1 MRESTTT
8 SPTDNDFDC
17 PIPTVAPFDLHFADE
32 VVGVIPSH
40 SPLIHSAIHNS
51 HPVTIVGLNDA
62 QQSPPSSSSMADT
75 GANVCITSDESI
87 LIDVVDIDPIPL
99 GVAVKSSDITA
110 SLCSRKGF
118 LQIPLLD
125 GSYHYQPFLVN
136 PNASDTILSPA
147 HVMWSSHRITKWQQ
161 SGSKDPL
168 VVDTLLFMD
177 ADGNDLLVLPLT
189 SHNGL
194 QYCSHDTP
202 PPHTPVVRSCI
213 TYSACSNSTSS
224 TSSKRALE
232 AELWAARLGFCSEWQ
247 LAKIPLHADGTPTK
261 FYPHPLR
268 FVTHKEMAR
277 VRKQPAGSDPDRAI
291 LPGQRFLM
299 DFGFMRASASDY
311 SSPNL
316 ETDRVVE
323 SFDGYVAY
331 LIIVDEASKFVWIF
345 PRKSKEPPVDLV
357 SHFLHMYGRHSGGVI
372 RCDQGGELAR
382 SAAFRTTMM
391 EKHLYAVEPTGADSP
406 SQNGGA
412 EKWNDSLAVTTRALL
427 YGASLPAKYWSA
439 ALTHAAYIHNRRVHH
454 GILCTPFEKWY
465 GRKPDLRKLRV
476 FGSRVCVKRTG
487 SRRAKLDQHS
497 FSGVFIGY
505 TATDSNVRY
514 IDVHT
519 GIVKTSHHAVF
530 DECWFHQP
538 WRPPAAQLL
547 YELGNA
553 VVNDLPDPPPVEP
566 STLPPSPTI
575 TSSEPHPST
584 PTPLHGELP
593 TSAHPI
599 TQPDDDAVSVA
610 TTSSSTSSR
619 VMPPLK
625 VTSTTTI
632 TNPDASAV
640 DRFGISHNDIS
651 QVYFSPHHFGY
662 AFEDTFEYMG
672 SASTVHATAGL
683 ELEEVDN
690 RVFIRDIAA
699 GTPCAKIP
707 RWKTRL
713 RNTCLLAVN
722 GSSVTSISDVKA
734 IISNLP
740 PTNRGTCRLLVS
752 ASEIRDGL
760 TNDGIPQLT
769 LDQLNPRHFFKI
781 PSHTGHHSNTALARM
796 IHQSWDGGVL
806 HYITW
811 AHKLTRGVL
820 LKQAD
825 WDDWQKSE
833 FLQLDQYELQGM
845 FGDPVLLSNGNAV
858 FNLVWTYAVKEVDG
872 RKKARCTC
880 DGSTRGGQVRVLDYT
895 YANSPDHTCS
905 RIFYALAAAEN
916 LVIYGADVSNAFAE
930 APPPK
935 QGFFIRPDAA
945 FKAWWTVHKGRP
957 PIQDNYVIPILSAMQ
972 GHPEAP
978 RLWEKHADKI
988 LRSIG
993 LFPTTHE
1000 PCLYSGLVDGQRV
1013 LLLRQVDD
1021 FAVAAPS
1028 DQVAS
1033 TIFDL
1038 IDDHL
1043 TIPLKRLGLISL
1055 FNGIDIVQTK
1065 HFIKLSC
1072 KSYVERICEKYL
1084 DGWLGKHFMPSRP
1097 TPLPQ
1102 SESFM
1107 KSFLSAVGDSSDA
1120 AQARLEKD
1128 MGIKYRNGLG
1138 ELIYAL
1144 VTCRPDLSYAV
1155 VKCAQATVCPHEI
1168 HYHALRHIMKYLY
1181 TTRNDGIYFWRQ
1193 QLHPTLPSEPLPA
1206 MVSRPADLLPEN
1218 RPSHLAT
1225 DLHGYVD
1232 SDWATCPRTRRSLT
1246 GVCVRLAGGTI
1257 AYKTKL
1263 QPTIAQSSTE
1273 AEFMGASDFGKILLY
1288 VRSVLWDLGVPQH
1301 AASILYE
1308 DNDACTAMAMAQK
1321 PTPRTRHMDIKYQVI
1336 CEWVERDLL
1345 HLKRIHTSVNLA
1357 DLFTKHLA
1365 TSLFYRHT
1373 DYVLGHVPPHYTPT
1387 STSSPTSEPTPR
1399 TNASTLFNLASV
1411 WSSIA
1416 HNPFGPPIP

>member
-1 MRESTTT
+1 MEMRNN
-8 SPTDNDFDC
+8 PPPDILVNDTGCF
-17 PIPTVAPFDLHFADE
+17 IPPVAPFDMYFADD
-32 VVGVIPSH
+32 VVGVMPSH
-40 SPLIHSAIHNS
+40 SHIVHTAIH
-51 HPVTIVGLNDA
+51 HPHPIRIVGLSND
-62 QQSPPSSSSMADT
+62 QYPPPTSSMADT

-87 LIDVVDIDPIPL
+87 LVDVVDIDPIPL
-99 GVAVKSSDITA
+99 GVAVKSSDINA
-110 SLCSRKGF
+110 SLCTRRG
-118 LQIPLLD
+118 LLPIPLLD
-125 GSYHYQPFLVN
+125 GTYHYQPFLVN
-136 PNASDTILSPA
+136 ANASDTILSPA
-147 HVMWSSHRITKWQQ
+147 HVMWSSNRIKKWQQ
-161 SGSKDPL
+161 SGSKDPS
-168 VVDTLLFMD
+168 VVDTLSFMD

-194 QYCSHDTP
+194 QYCSHDTSTAP
-202 PPHTPVVRSCI
+202 SPVVRSTI
-213 TYSACSNSTSS
+213 MYSVCATSPSTH
-224 TSSKRALE
+224 SKRVLD
-232 AELWAARLGFCSEWQ
+232 AELWAARLGYCSEWQ
-247 LAKIPLHADGTPTK
+247 LTKIPLHADGTPPK
-261 FYPHPLR
+261 FFPHPLR

-277 VRKQPAGSDPDRAI
+277 VRKQPSGSDPDRAI

-299 DFGFMRASASDY
+299 DFGFMRASSSDY
-311 SSPNL
+311 SCPNL

-323 SFDGYVAY
+323 SFDGFVAY

-345 PRKSKEPPVDLV
+345 LRKSKDPPVDLV
-357 SHFLHMYGRHSGGVI
+357 SHFLQIYGRHSGGVI
-372 RCDQGGELAR
+372 RWDQGGELAR
-382 SAAFRTTMM
+382 SSAFRTTML
-391 EKHLYAVEPTGADSP
+391 ERHLYTVEPTGADSP

-439 ALTHAAYIHNRRVHH
+439 ALTHAAYLHNRRVHH
-454 GILCTPFEKWY
+454 GLMCTPFEKWY
-465 GRKPDLRKLRV
+465 GRRPDLRKLRV
-476 FGSRVCVKRTG
+476 FGSRVCVKRSG
-487 SRRAKLDQHS
+487 ERRAKLDQHS
-497 FSGVFIGY
+497 FTGIFIGY

-519 GIVKTSHHAVF
+519 GTVKTSHHAVF

-538 WRPPAAQLL
+538 QRPPAAQLL

-553 VVNDLPDPPPVEP
+553 VSNDQPEPTNSASSP
-566 STLPPSPTI
+566 STAIPSFTTSPPT
-575 TSSEPHPST
+575 
-584 PTPLHGELP
+584 G
-593 TSAHPI
+593 SAIPV
-599 TQPDDDAVSVA
+599 TQPDDDDTSVA
-610 TTSSSTSSR
+610 TTTSSASSNI
-619 VMPPLK
+619 VPILQ
-625 VTSTTTI
+625 VASTTAN

-640 DRFGISHNDIS
+640 DHFGITRKDVE

-662 AFEDTFEYMG
+662 ASEEVFSYMG
-672 SASTVHATAGL
+672 SASAVHATAGL

-690 RVFIRDIAA
+690 RVFIRNIAL

-713 RNTCLLAVN
+713 RNTCLLAIN
-722 GSSVTSISDVKA
+722 GSAVATISDA
-734 IISNLP
+734 QSIIVNLP
-740 PTNRGTCRLLVS
+740 HTTRGTCRLLVA

-760 TNDGIPQLT
+760 TNEGIPQVT

-781 PSHTGHHSNTALARM
+781 PSHTGHYSNSTLARI
-796 IHQSWDGGVL
+796 IHQSWDGDVL
-806 HYITW
+806 QYITR

-820 LKQAD
+820 LKQSD
-825 WDDWQKSE
+825 WEEWQRSE
-833 FLQLDQYELQGM
+833 FTQLDQYELQGM

-858 FNLVWTYAVKEVDG
+858 FNLVWTYAIKEVDG

-880 DGSTRGGQVRVLDYT
+880 DGSTRGGQVRILDYT

-945 FKAWWTVHKGRP
+945 FKAWWTTHKGRP
-957 PIQDNYVIPILSAMQ
+957 PIPDNHVIPILSAMQ

-978 RLWEKHADKI
+978 RLWEKHVDKI
-988 LRSIG
+988 LRTIG
-993 LFPTTHE
+993 LLPTTHE
-1000 PCLYSGLVDGQRV
+1000 PCLYSGLIDGYRV

-1021 FAVAAPS
+1021 FAVATVS
-1028 DQVAS
+1028 EQVAS
-1033 TIFDL
+1033 KVFDM
-1038 IDDHL
+1038 IDDQL
-1043 TIPLKRLGLISL
+1043 TIPLKRLGLVTL
-1055 FNGIDIVQTK
+1055 FNGIDIIQTK
-1065 HFIKLSC
+1065 HYIKLSC

-1084 DGWLGKHFMPSRP
+1084 DGWLGKHPMPTRP
-1097 TPLPQ
+1097 TPLPN

-1107 KSFLSAVGDSSDA
+1107 KSFLSAVGDTSECTQDKLD
-1120 AQARLEKD
+1120 RD

-1181 TTRNDGIYFWRQ
+1181 TTRDDGLYFWRQ
-1193 QLHPTLPSEPLPA
+1193 ELHTILPSAPLPTIG
-1206 MVSRPADLLPEN
+1206 SRPADLLPDG
-1218 RPSHLAT
+1218 RPSHGIT

-1336 CEWVERDLL
+1336 CEWVKRDLL
-1345 HLKRIHTSVNLA
+1345 HLKRIDTSINLA

-1365 TSLFYRHT
+1365 PSLFYRHT
-1373 DYVLGHVPPHYTPT
+1373 DYVLGHVPPHYAPT
-1387 STSSPTSEPTPR
+1387 FEDPITSDKSTVTCALAR
-1399 TNASTLFNLASV
+1399 LASV
-1411 WSSIA
+1411 WSAIA
-1416 HNPFGPPIP
+1416 INPFGLGSV